1 MSDLFPSDFLAALQ
15 HLRIEARQVPR
26 GGRHAEHHARE
37 AGSGI
42 EFRDYRPYV
51 AGDDIRR
58 VDWNLYRRF
67 DRVFLRLLDEVRD
80 LPLHVLL
87 DVSDSMWLESPPRA
101 DAARRA
107 AAILAAVSLNQLDAV
122 AVHPFGDRLGPSLP
136 AVRGKRS
143 LHRVLHFLEELT
155 PLGRTNLG
163 DSLEAFNRLPHR
175 RALAVVISDFFDE
188 RGLEAIRAALAS
200 FRHRLVLIRMY
211 RKSDREPVLQGELRL
226 ADCET
231 DQTLDVSI
239 SERVLARY
247 RRTFAAFDEGLKTT
261 AANRGA
267 TLLELDTD
275 EDLLPQFGDLFP
287 DGVFRL

>member
-1 MSDLFPSDFLAALQ
+1 MSELFPSDFLAALQ

-42 EFRDYRPYV
+42 EFRDYRPY
-51 AGDDIRR
+51 APGDDFRR

-87 DVSDSMWLESPPRA
+87 DVSDSMWLESPRRA

-107 AAILAAVSLNQLDAV
+107 AAIVAAISLNQLDAV
-122 AVHPFGDRLGPSLP
+122 AIHPFGDRLGPSLNP
-136 AVRGKRS
+136 VQGKRS
-143 LHRVLHFLEELT
+143 LHRVLHFLEALA
-155 PLGRTNLG
+155 PMGRTNVGGSLG
-163 DSLEAFNRLPHR
+163 AFGRLPHR

-188 RGLEAIRAALAS
+188 RGLESIRRAVDA
-200 FRHRLVLIRMY
+200 FRHRIVLIRLF
-211 RKSDREPVLQGELRL
+211 RKSDREPRLQGEFRL

-239 SERVLARY
+239 SERVMTRY
-247 RRTFAAFDEGLKTT
+247 RRTYAAFDEGLKTI

-267 TLLELDTD
+267 ELLELDTD
-275 EDLLPQFGDLFP
+275 EDLLPQFGALFP